1 MHRFVAHAAG
11 ESDAHS
17 TTEFRYDPLAEDK
30 FSDHCGIVGIAADR
44 PVAPYIYYGLQALQH
59 RGQESAGIVTL
70 DGFEYRQH
78 KGMGLVDANFNP
90 RRIEKLGGL
99 QGIGHVRY
107 STSAGSTEDSAQPQL
122 VMGAGGG
129 IALAHN
135 GNIPNTQDLLEE
147 LQGKGWAFYSN
158 NDTEVIV
165 RLLANLMTKH
175 DNDPVQAIKAVM
187 ERLEGAYCFAIMIG
201 QDLFAV
207 RDPWGI
213 KPLCVGKFQEGVG
226 HAVVSESVAL
236 DVMGADWI
244 RDIEPGELVRITK
257 DKIETVL
264 KMPAA
269 KPARC
274 FFEYVYFARGDAFM
288 DGRLNQEVRENI
300 GHILWNEAP
309 VEADIVVP
317 VPDSGRSHAN
327 GLAQASGI
335 RYAEALMKNR
345 YVHRTFIMPTQ
356 ESRELN
362 VRLKVNP
369 IKQTLE
375 GKRVILVDDSIVRGT
390 TMRRIVRM
398 LRAAGAKEVHL
409 RIGAPAIIAPCY
421 LGIDMSTR
429 DELIAANNTVEEI
442 CEHVGADSL
451 AFISIPGIV
460 EAIGFPADEMCLGCV
475 DEQYPVP
482 ISGEKLKGGD
492 VVPGE
497 RHEELAAM

>member
-1 MHRFVAHAAG
+1 MAKAAGDREAHADF
-11 ESDAHS
+11 E
-17 TTEFRYDPLAEDK
+17 PLFEDEK
-30 FSDHCGIVGIAADR
+30 FHDHCGVVAIAADR
-44 PVAPYIYYGLQALQH
+44 PVAPYVYYALQALQH

-70 DGFEYRQH
+70 DGFEYRQK
-78 KGMGLVDANFNP
+78 KGMGLVDKVFDP
-90 RRIEKLGGL
+90 KKIQHLGGN

-107 STSAGSTEDSAQPQL
+107 STSAGSTEESAQPQV

-135 GNIPNTQDLLEE
+135 GNIPNTQDLMDE
-147 LQGKGWAFYSN
+147 LKDKGWAFYTG

-165 RLLANLMTKH
+165 RLLANLMSKH
-175 DNDPVQAIKAVM
+175 DNDPVQAISALM
-187 ERLEGAYCFAIMIG
+187 DRLEGAYCFTIMIG

-207 RDPWGI
+207 RDPWGL
-213 KPLCVGKFQEGVG
+213 KPLCLGQFADNGG
-226 HAVVSESVAL
+226 HAIVSESVAL
-236 DVMGADWI
+236 DVMGADWM
-244 RDIEPGELVRITK
+244 RDIAPGEVVRITK
-257 DKIETVL
+257 DTVETVL
-264 KMPAA
+264 SRPAE

-274 FFEYVYFARGDAFM
+274 FFEYVYFARGDSFM
-288 DGRLNQEVRENI
+288 DGRLNQEVRESI
-300 GHILWNEAP
+300 GRILWEEEP

-335 RYAEALMKNR
+335 PYTEALMKNR

-369 IKQTLE
+369 IRQVLE

-398 LRAAGAKEVHL
+398 LRSAGAKEVHL
-409 RIGAPAIIAPCY
+409 RIGAPAIVAPCY

-442 CEHVGADSL
+442 CKHVGADSL
-451 AFISIPGIV
+451 AYISIPGV
-460 EAIGFPADEMCLGCV
+460 VKALDFPADELCLGCV
-475 DEQYPVP
+475 NEEYPVP
-482 ISGEKLKGGD
+482 ISGEKLRGGKM
-492 VVPGE
+492 VPGE
-497 RHEELAAM
+497 RHEELARC